1 MKTGKKIV
9 LSIVAIILVM
19 IVIGAVQFS
28 NYIKDGSA
36 KLEAIVFE
44 GVDLSEVENGVY
56 EGDYDTGIIYAKV
69 KAIVN
74 SGKIESLELLEHKN
88 GKGGPA
94 EVVVD
99 QIVKQQMVEVDDIS
113 GATGSSR
120 VIKKAV
126 EVALKK
132 GIQ

>member
-9 LSIVAIILVM
+9 LSIIAIILVLF
-19 IVIGAVQFS
+19 IIGAVQFS
-28 NYIKDGSA
+28 NYIKEGSA

-44 GVDLSEVENGVY
+44 GVDLSKVENGVY

-69 KAIVN
+69 KATVN
-74 SGKIESLELLEHKN
+74 SGKIENLELLEHKN
-88 GKGGPA
+88 GRGGPA
-94 EVVVD
+94 EVIVD
-99 QIVKQQMVEVDDIS
+99 QIVNQQVVELDDIS